1 MSAEP
6 LSISEFRAQFPEF
19 TEENFPDAIITPQ
32 LLAANLFFNT
42 DIYSD
47 ELRGYAMGL
56 LVAHRL
62 TLAARDGAISEGGF
76 TGAGSAAT
84 GVTASKSVDG
94 ASISFDNSLGSEDG
108 AGQFNLTR
116 YGRDLWLLIRMMGMR
131 PAYVQ

>member
-6 LSISEFRAQFPEF
+6 LTIAEFREQFPEF
-19 TEENFPDAIITPQ
+19 TEENFPDAVITPQ

-47 ELRGYAMGL
+47 ELRKYAMGL

-62 TLAARDGAISEGGF
+62 TLAARDGAYAEGGY
-76 TGAGSAAT
+76 TGAGSAA

-116 YGRDLWLLIRMMGMR
+116 YGKDLWLLIKMMGMR

>member
-6 LSISEFRAQFPEF
+6 LTIAEFREQFPEF
-19 TEENFPDAIITPQ
+19 TEENFPDSVITPQ

-47 ELRGYAMGL
+47 ELRKYAMGL

-62 TLAARDGAISEGGF
+62 TLAARDGAYAEGGY
-76 TGAGSAAT
+76 TGAGSAA

-116 YGRDLWLLIRMMGMR
+116 YGKDLWLLIKMMGMR